1 MAETGPHLFFQIAAN
16 VVAISTM
23 FVAVT
28 FVMPWIEAFR
38 ARPLA
43 EASLWPSPPSKSRP
57 NFVPSAVASLVALGA
72 LGSFL
77 LSDSVYDS
85 LATRSRAQE
94 YCVKKGFVDNIELTF
109 VAQAWTQR
117 FGEKLN
123 ANLVKQAKIEANR
136 SLSASA
142 KKAALRDVRSERRLL

>member
-85 LATRSRAQE
+85 LARAAERRS
-94 YCVKKGFVDNIELTF
+94 T
-109 VAQAWTQR
+109 
-117 FGEKLN
+117 
-123 ANLVKQAKIEANR
+123 
-136 SLSASA
+136 
-142 KKAALRDVRSERRLL
+142 ALRRGSLTTLS